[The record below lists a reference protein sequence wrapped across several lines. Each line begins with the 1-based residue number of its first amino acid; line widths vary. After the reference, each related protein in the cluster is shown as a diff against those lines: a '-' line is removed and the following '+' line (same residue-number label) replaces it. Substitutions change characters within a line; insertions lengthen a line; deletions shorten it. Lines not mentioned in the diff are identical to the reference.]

1 MPSVGFLR
9 WQFVLS
15 DLLLHLRLP
24 PIALFLLFLSVPSQA
39 SPFDLH
45 LLANSLWLHL
55 GIVVL
60 SHAVLHPEQYEVLRF
75 DNIRKTHVCMYVC
88 IYLSTYLPIYLST
101 YLPIYLSTYLPT
113 YLPTYL
119 SIYLP
124 IYLCLYLSMYLC
136 IYASMYVCI
145 YVSMYLCIY
154 VSVYLCIYVS
164 MYLCVYAKLPCF
176 LPKGLRS
183 AATQHECYT
192 SWFVQSSLHMGHAV
206 SHTFDVS
213 HSSLGLWAIVAH
225 RSMLK
230 HAWPKSENPSLHC

>member
-1 MPSVGFLR
+1 MHSFFSFSQFLHKFLHSICIFLQTR
-9 WQFVLS
+9 CDCIWGLWFS
-15 DLLLHLRLP
+15 PMRFFIPNSMRFWDLTTFEKRM
-24 PIALFLLFLSVPSQA
+24 
-39 SPFDLH
+39 
-45 LLANSLWLHL
+45 
-55 GIVVL
+55 
-60 SHAVLHPEQYEVLRF
+60 Y
-75 DNIRKTHVCMYVC
+75 VCMYAC
-88 IYLSTYLPIYLST
+88 LPIYLST
-101 YLPIYLSTYLPT
+101 YLPIYLS
-113 YLPTYL
+113 TYL

-136 IYASMYVCI
+136 IYVSMYVCI
-145 YVSMYLCIY
+145 YVSMSLCIY

-183 AATQHECYT
+183 AAIQHALHECYT

-225 RSMLK
+225 WSMLK